1 MISLGVMLI
10 FCLALEFVA
19 RLVLEI
25 RERRLTQLHGG
36 MFVLL
41 RLIPLVNDIV
51 PLPENRRESLENEFV
66 KLHEEGHASL
76 RHGILRNLAKVAL
89 LLLAVWLLAFLFAS
103 RGLSLIE
110 AILWLHLAAIPV
122 RIVFHLYCWH
132 QEYEADRYAFDKLGK
147 KKAKA
152 AMRDLAECEI
162 PYTKLFAV
170 VYREHPT
177 VAIRSLKILNKEI
190 KPESN

>member
-1 MISLGVMLI
+1 MNSASLLLVL
-10 FCLALEFVA
+10 LLTLEFVA

-25 RERRLTQLHGG
+25 RERRLTQMRGG
-36 MFVLL
+36 IFAVL

-51 PLPENRRESLENEFV
+51 PLPENRKDSAENEFV
-66 KLHEEGHASL
+66 KKHEEGHREL

-89 LLLAVWLLAFLFAS
+89 LLLAVWLFAFLMSSATL
-103 RGLSLIE
+103 GLLESV
-110 AILWLHLAAIPV
+110 LWLHLAAIPF
-122 RIVFHLYCWH
+122 RILFHLYCWH
-132 QEYEADRYAFDKLGK
+132 QEYEADRYAFEKLGK
-147 KKAKA
+147 KVAKA

-177 VAIRSLKILNKEI
+177 VAIRSQKILNKEI
-190 KPESN
+190 KAV